1 MNKYSTDNGVS
12 SRWWKVGVGVI
23 VALMIAGAV
32 IYTLTFRAPTSSNA
46 TNPNVTSS
54 NAPASTVNE
63 SSIGGADEL
72 NWINNLSSKFES
84 NDFIF
89 VIFSDNDDVTQQV
102 EQAVKAAIEK
112 IKQDGTAIESMTLS
126 SADPEFKASL
136 ERLAIQKLPAVLLMA
151 PSGQGTIVK
160 GDVTE
165 TKLLSAYVSQLKT
178 CAPCNPGCCPGQ

>member
-1 MNKYSTDNGVS
+1 MNRHSTDSNVS
-12 SRWWKVGVGVI
+12 SRWWKVGVCVI
-23 VALMIAGAV
+23 VVLMIVGAV
-32 IYTLTFRAPTSSNA
+32 IYTLMPRTPTSSNA
-46 TNPNVTSS
+46 TNPNGTSS

-72 NWINNLSSKFES
+72 NWVNNLSSKFEN

-102 EQAVKAAIEK
+102 EQTVKSAIEK
-112 IKQDGTAIESMTLS
+112 IKQNGTVIESMTLS
-126 SADPEFKASL
+126 STDPEFKASL

-165 TKLLSAYVSQLKT
+165 TKLLSAYVAQLKT
-178 CAPCNPGCCPGQ
+178 CAPCDPGCCPGQ